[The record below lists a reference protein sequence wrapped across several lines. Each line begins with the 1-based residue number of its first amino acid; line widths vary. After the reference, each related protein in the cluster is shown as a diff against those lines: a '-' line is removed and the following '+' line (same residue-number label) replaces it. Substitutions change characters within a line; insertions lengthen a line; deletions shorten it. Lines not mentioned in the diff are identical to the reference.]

1 MLFTELPDSELVHGG
16 SHILD
21 GLLQVLGVTLHQW
34 LGDAAAAVL
43 WGGKEKCLLEFRGKY
58 DSSGGD
64 RSDKQ
69 KFSGKDS
76 RRNMRKERAKKTGKF
91 IKLGS
96 VFFPSCTFFIFTAV
110 NVSL

>member
-21 GLLQVLGVTLHQW
+21 GLLQVLGVALHQW

-58 DSSGGD
+58 DSSGGGSIRQ
-64 RSDKQ
+64 RS
-69 KFSGKDS
+69 SRGKTVG
-76 RRNMRKERAKKTGKF
+76 E
-91 IKLGS
+91 I
-96 VFFPSCTFFIFTAV
+96 
-110 NVSL
+110 